1 MESSAMMA
9 MRRTTSCGVME
20 LTARCTD
27 AGDCA
32 ASTTGTPAATRTEAS
47 LNTMRSSTRMGDY
60 DGGNRKTNAPGRTV
74 VRPGASGGS
83 AGSAAAAA
91 QLRLRLVLR
100 GRIAPRLR
108 PRGSAAGLIA
118 RCRPRLG
125 ARRVVA
131 RRRTRLGTRRVVTWR
146 RAGLR
151 TCFAPAVLAG
161 AIDPR
166 ALQPVRPVT
175 PAVVA
180 GAADRGPLGRRND
193 APAAQIGTAHAAALV
208 VVDRALPFTAQESAV
223 VPTGPVP
230 EDEAGLGTQRTCE
243 DHPGAT
249 VVAV

>member
-20 LTARCTD
+20 LSARCTD

-74 VRPGASGGS
+74 VRPGASVGS

-118 RCRPRLG
+118 RCRLRLG

-131 RRRTRLGTRRVVTWR
+131 RRRTRLGTRRVVTWGR
-146 RAGLR
+146 TGLR
-151 TCFAPAVLAG
+151 TCFAPAVVAG

-166 ALQPVRPVT
+166 ALQPLRPVCLAGAIEPRTILTLDLFAPALVVGPPRRIATVGTIRMIRMIGVVRVVRVVRAIRMVRPVRMVR
-175 PAVVA
+175 AVRMV
-180 GAADRGPLGRRND
+180 
-193 APAAQIGTAHAAALV
+193 
-208 VVDRALPFTAQESAV
+208 
-223 VPTGPVP
+223 
-230 EDEAGLGTQRTCE
+230 
-243 DHPGAT
+243 
-249 VVAV
+249 